1 MRSLR
6 AIANYFH
13 AVSFTLFSSV
23 AVYCLFPVA
32 PSGRLG
38 RAWAYKVWGPALVK
52 GCGLNLRVHGLEKID
67 PDKPYLFVSNHM
79 SHFDVPVLY
88 TALGRWV
95 SFVAKKELV
104 RIPVFGPAMK
114 WIGTVVIDRS
124 NQDKARKSLQEAGE
138 KMRGGLSVFMF
149 PEGTRSP
156 TFEIRDFKK
165 GAFTLAVQARV
176 PVVPIVIEG
185 TQRVLPRNTLR
196 IFQDQVDVHILDP
209 VPLAGDLPEN
219 SDAQKQERD
228 MLLNSV
234 RSVMVDFQQRVRGK
248 QNAA

>member
-1 MRSLR
+1 MRSVR
-6 AIANYFH
+6 AIFNYVH
-13 AVSFTLFSSV
+13 AVSFTLLSSV
-23 AVYCLFPVA
+23 VVYCLFPVA

-52 GCGLNLRVHGLEKID
+52 GCGIRLQVHGLENID
-67 PDKPYLFVSNHM
+67 ADKPYLFVSNHM
-79 SHFDVPVLY
+79 SHLDVPVLY
-88 TALGRWV
+88 TALDRWV

-124 NQDKARKSLQEAGE
+124 NRDKARESLQQAGE

-165 GAFTLAVQARV
+165 GAFALAVQARV
-176 PVVPIVIEG
+176 PIVPVIIEG
-185 TQRVLPRNTLR
+185 TQKVLPTKKLL
-196 IFQDQVDVHILDP
+196 IYSEPVQVHVLPP
-209 VPLAGDLPEN
+209 VALPAAVPATEEE
-219 SDAQKQERD
+219 QKQERD
-228 MLLNSV
+228 RLMGQA
-234 RSVMVDFQQRVRGK
+234 RETMVGFQQELRGEQK
-248 QNAA
+248 AA

>member
-38 RAWAYKVWGPALVK
+38 RAWAYKVWAPVLVK
-52 GCGLNLRVHGLEKID
+52 GCGLNLRVHGLDNID
-67 PDKPYLFVSNHM
+67 PDKPYLFVSNDM

-196 IFQDQVDVHILDP
+196 IFPETVDVHILDP
-209 VPLAGDLPEN
+209 VPLSGGLPE
-219 SDAQKQERD
+219 DPDMQKRERD
-228 MLLNSV
+228 LLLQDV
-234 RSVMVDFQQRVRGK
+234 RTVMTAFQRRIRDGNK
-248 QNAA
+248 AA